1 MKISLKNYTFRYLTI
16 SLLVVL
22 TVWALLFRGK
32 ILDEVYDNVDDG
44 LKNQK
49 IEIIRESYVNPEILH
64 TNKFGLAQY
73 RILPVS
79 PQNYNEANRL
89 TNELVF
95 MPYDGEDEPYRILR
109 TGFYGKDG
117 KPYSLEIRTSTVEE
131 DDLIFDLSISLFA
144 LYLFILISILII
156 NHLGLNKALKPLDKI
171 IRQIEKYRFGQA
183 NHLEKIDTNVYEF
196 DILQN
201 EISMMIERNE
211 QVFSDQKL
219 FIENASHEL
228 QTPIAIALNK
238 LDLILENENLEE
250 KTYVKLVDTKNS
262 LWRMVNLNKTLLM
275 LSRIENMEYQEQEQI
290 NFVPI
295 IESLVEDLDP
305 IFESN
310 EIKLEINLSTDF
322 EVPFNKDLARI
333 LVSNLIRNAIK
344 HNNKEKIL
352 KIESFKD
359 EIVFSNSSDLME
371 LNSNMIYNRFYK
383 QGYNVESNG
392 LGLSIVN
399 TIIKTQKTLD
409 IHYQYQIGLHQFILK
424 KV

>member
-22 TVWALLFRGK
+22 TIWALLFRGK

-49 IEIIRESYVNPEILH
+49 IEIIRESYVNPEILK
-64 TNKFGLAQY
+64 TNEFGLAQF

-79 PQNYNEANRL
+79 PQDYDETNRL
-89 TNELVF
+89 TNELFF
-95 MPYDGEDEPYRILR
+95 MPYDGEDEPYRVLR

-131 DDLIFDLSISLFA
+131 DDLIFDLTISLFA

-156 NHLGLNKALKPLDKI
+156 NHFGLNKALKPLDKI
-171 IRQIEKYRFGQA
+171 IEQIEKYRFGQA

-201 EISMMIERNE
+201 EISTMIQRNE
-211 QVFSDQKL
+211 QVFNDQKL

-238 LDLILENENLEE
+238 LELILDNENLDERA
-250 KTYVKLVDTKNS
+250 YIKLAETKNS
-262 LWRMVNLNKTLLM
+262 LWRMANLNKTLLM
-275 LSRIENMEYQEQEQI
+275 LSSIENKQYQLQEPI
-290 NFVPI
+290 NFIPI
-295 IESLVEDLDP
+295 IKSSVEDLEP
-305 IFESN
+305 IFEAN
-310 EIKLEINLSTDF
+310 EIKLELNLSSNF
-322 EVPFNKDLARI
+322 EVAFNKDLARV
-333 LVSNLIRNAIK
+333 LVSNLLRNAIK
-344 HNNKEKIL
+344 HNNKDKIL
-352 KIESFKD
+352 KIESFED
-359 EIVFSNSSDLME
+359 EIIFSNSSDLLE
-371 LNSNMIYNRFYK
+371 LNPNMIYNRFYK

-392 LGLSIVN
+392 LGLSIVD
-399 TIIKTQKTLD
+399 TIIKNQKTLT
-409 IHYQYQIGLHQFILK
+409 IQYQYSNGLHQFILK